1 MIWEPIRCT
10 HERALDPQAPRVST
24 LSGEKWKVVVKVEY
38 FLNLADFAEFASLL
52 APLEK
57 VDTLDGVR
65 VSEQVKS
72 QSSGK
77 PCLQGIKDI

>member
-1 MIWEPIRCT
+1 
-10 HERALDPQAPRVST
+10 
-24 LSGEKWKVVVKVEY
+24 VVVKVEY